1 MSTIYHAP
9 LADIEF
15 LLMEVLQIGALQ
27 SLPQFAHMDADVVR
41 TVLTQGARF
50 AEQVLSPINGPGDIE
65 AAQLVNGQV
74 QYPQGFAEAYA
85 RYAADGWLGLDMPE
99 RVGGQFLPRVLQVAF
114 AEMSNGANLAFSML
128 PVTIRAAA
136 RLLLAHGD
144 ADTVARYVPGMVDGS
159 CAATIVISEPQAGS
173 DVGRTLSLATPQLDG
188 SYCVTGNKVFISN
201 GDHEFAPQIVHMM
214 LARTPGAPAG
224 TRGVSLFLVPKF
236 CGEGA
241 ARRRN
246 AVQVMRVEHKM
257 GLKASPTCA
266 LEFKDAEAIRIGQ
279 EGRGLQTMFAMVN
292 TMRLEV
298 AVQGVGI
305 AAAATS
311 RAIRYAAE
319 RLQGGAPEGKP
330 AAIIG
335 HPDIRRM
342 LLTMRARTGA
352 LRALTYEAALQLD
365 LGESGDAQAL
375 ALSQWLL
382 PICKA
387 YATDIALDVAN
398 LGVQVFGGYGYVTD
412 GGMEQYVR
420 DVRVAAIYE
429 GTNGIQAIDLVTRK
443 LLGDEGAR
451 LQHYVARMRADIELH
466 REQASVTAICAA
478 TESGAVLLESV
489 SRQMIEQGRAY
500 KQSPDLEAGA
510 AAYLKLAGVV
520 GGAWMWLRIAGRS
533 NGASAL
539 HRLNRSTAE
548 FYAKVLSAE
557 AKLYAEQ
564 CLTGAAATALDE
576 EQWMAGQ

>member
-1 MSTIYHAP
+1 LSTIYHPP

-27 SLPQFAHMDADVVR
+27 SLPQFSHMDADVVR

-65 AAQLVNGQV
+65 TARLVDGQV
-74 QYPQGFAEAYA
+74 RFPKGFAEAYTQ
-85 RYAADGWLGLDMPE
+85 YAADGWLGLDMPE
-99 RVGGQFLPRVLQVAF
+99 RVGGQSLPRVLQVAF

-144 ADTVARYVPGMVDGS
+144 ADTALRYLPGLVDGS

-188 SYCVTGNKVFISN
+188 SYSVTGTKVFISN
-201 GDHEFAPQIVHMM
+201 GDHELAPQILHMV

-246 AVQVMRVEHKM
+246 TMQVTRVEHKM
-257 GLKASPTCA
+257 GLKASPTCV
-266 LEFKDAEAIRIGQ
+266 LEFSGAEAIRIGQ
-279 EGRGLQTMFAMVN
+279 EGRGLQAMFAMVN

-319 RLQGGAPEGKP
+319 RLQGGAPERKP

-342 LLTMRARTGA
+342 LLTMRART
-352 LRALTYEAALQLD
+352 
-365 LGESGDAQAL
+365 
-375 ALSQWLL
+375 
-382 PICKA
+382 
-387 YATDIALDVAN
+387 
-398 LGVQVFGGYGYVTD
+398 
-412 GGMEQYVR
+412 
-420 DVRVAAIYE
+420 
-429 GTNGIQAIDLVTRK
+429 
-443 LLGDEGAR
+443 
-451 LQHYVARMRADIELH
+451 
-466 REQASVTAICAA
+466 
-478 TESGAVLLESV
+478 
-489 SRQMIEQGRAY
+489 
-500 KQSPDLEAGA
+500 
-510 AAYLKLAGVV
+510 
-520 GGAWMWLRIAGRS
+520 
-533 NGASAL
+533 
-539 HRLNRSTAE
+539 
-548 FYAKVLSAE
+548 
-557 AKLYAEQ
+557 
-564 CLTGAAATALDE
+564 
-576 EQWMAGQ
+576 